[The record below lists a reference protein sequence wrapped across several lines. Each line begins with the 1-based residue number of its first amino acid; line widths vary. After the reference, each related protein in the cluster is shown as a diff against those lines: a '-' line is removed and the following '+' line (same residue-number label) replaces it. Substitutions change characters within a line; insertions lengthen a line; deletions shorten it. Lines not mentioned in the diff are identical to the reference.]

1 MTALLDI
8 QRLVECESPTEDLVA
23 CNQVVDLA
31 VEIANKLL
39 KTPAT
44 KINENGR
51 PVFWW
56 GAKNPKIVLLCH
68 LDTVWP
74 KGSFQPTWKIE
85 ADTATGPG
93 VFDMKAGFVQALYA
107 VSQVNGAQEN
117 VALVATTDEET
128 GSATSKE
135 LIERLAKTA
144 KAVLVFE
151 ASLDGKVK
159 TGRKGTAMYQV
170 SVTGKASHAGLEPEK
185 GINATT
191 ELAKLVMQISTL
203 ENPEFGTTAVPTVMQ
218 SGTTTNTVPALA
230 TLDIDVRSFTISE
243 LNRIDKSIRALASDV
258 AKVDVT
264 GGVNRPPLETSSSM
278 ELYEKFEKVAKDLGL
293 SPIGHASVGGASD
306 GNLAAAAG
314 AKVLDGLGAIGMGA
328 HAPGESIKIS
338 TIEERI
344 KLTAAFINELLK

>member
-1 MTALLDI
+1 MTALIDI
-8 QRLVECESPTEDLVA
+8 QRLVECESPTEDLTA

-31 VEIANKLL
+31 VEIANNLL
-39 KTPAT
+39 KTSAE

-56 GAKNPKIVLLCH
+56 GTKNPKILLLCH

-74 KGSFQPTWKIE
+74 KGSFQPTWKIK

-107 VSQVNGAQEN
+107 VSQIKGAQDN

-128 GSATSKE
+128 GSATSKA
-135 LIERLAKTA
+135 LIERLAKTVQ
-144 KAVLVFE
+144 AVLVFE

-170 SVTGKASHAGLEPEK
+170 SVTGKAAHAGLEPEK

-191 ELAKLVMQISTL
+191 ELAKLVMQISAL

-230 TLDIDVRSFTISE
+230 KLDIDVRSFTMAE
-243 LNRIDKSIRALASDV
+243 LNRIDKSIKGLSSQV
-258 AKVDVT
+258 AKVEVT
-264 GGVNRPPLETSSSM
+264 GGINRPPLEISSTK
-278 ELYEKFEKVAKDLGL
+278 ELYEKLEKVAKDLGL
-293 SPIGHASVGGASD
+293 APIGHASVGGASD

-314 AKVLDGLGAIGMGA
+314 AKVLDGLGAVGKGA

-338 TIEERI
+338 TVEERI

>member
-1 MTALLDI
+1 MTALIDI
-8 QRLVECESPTEDLVA
+8 QRLVECESPTEDLAA

-31 VEIANKLL
+31 VDIANTLL
-39 KTPAT
+39 KIPAT
-44 KINENGR
+44 KLDENGR

-56 GAKNPKIVLLCH
+56 GTKNPKILLLCH

-107 VSQVNGAQEN
+107 ISQINGAQEN

-128 GSATSKE
+128 GSATSKA
-135 LIERLAKTA
+135 LIERLAKTVQ
-144 KAVLVFE
+144 AVLVFE

-170 SVTGKASHAGLEPEK
+170 SVTGKAAHAGLEPEK

-191 ELAKLVMQISTL
+191 ELAKLVMQISAL

-230 TLDIDVRSFTISE
+230 KLDIDVRSFTMVE
-243 LNRIDKSIRALASDV
+243 LNRIDKSIKGLSSQV
-258 AKVDVT
+258 AKVEIT
-264 GGVNRPPLETSSSM
+264 GGINRPPLEITSTK
-278 ELYEKFEKVAKDLGL
+278 ELYEKLEKVAKDLGL
-293 SPIGHASVGGASD
+293 APIGHASVGGASD

-314 AKVLDGLGAIGMGA
+314 AKVLDGLGAVGKGA

-338 TIEERI
+338 TVEERI

>member
-1 MTALLDI
+1 MTALIDI
-8 QRLVECESPTEDLVA
+8 QRLVECESPTEDLAA

-31 VEIANKLL
+31 VEIANTLL
-39 KTPAT
+39 KIPAT
-44 KINENGR
+44 KLDEGGR

-56 GAKNPKIVLLCH
+56 GTKNPKILLLCH

-107 VSQVNGAQEN
+107 ISQINGAQEN

-128 GSATSKE
+128 GSATSKA
-135 LIERLAKTA
+135 LIERLAKTVQ
-144 KAVLVFE
+144 AVLVFE

-159 TGRKGTAMYQV
+159 TGRKGTAMYQI
-170 SVTGKASHAGLEPEK
+170 SVTGKAAHAGLEPEK

-191 ELAKLVMQISTL
+191 ELAKLVMQISAL
-203 ENPEFGTTAVPTVMQ
+203 ENPEFGTTVVPTVMQ

-230 TLDIDVRSFTISE
+230 KLDIDVRSFTMAE
-243 LNRIDKSIRALASDV
+243 LNRIDKSIKGLSSQV
-258 AKVDVT
+258 AKVEVT
-264 GGVNRPPLETSSSM
+264 GGVNRPPLEITSTK
-278 ELYEKFEKVAKDLGL
+278 ELYEKLEKVAKDLGL
-293 SPIGHASVGGASD
+293 ASIGHASVGGASD

-314 AKVLDGLGAIGMGA
+314 AKVLDGLGAVGKGA

-338 TIEERI
+338 TVEERI